1 MNKTMRSKMVMG
13 VPAMLAATG
22 SVMAVAVPTASADH
36 GVTYC
41 GHGTSGEFLHSDGLY
56 WRAVYLSVRSTP
68 SVPHLHKYLS
78 QFNVGGFWLDSH
90 TYERAC

>member
-1 MNKTMRSKMVMG
+1 MNKTMQSRIVMG
-13 VPAMLAATG
+13 VPAMLAAAG

-41 GHGTSGEFLHSDGLY
+41 GHGTSGEFLHNDGLF
-56 WRAVYLSVRSTP
+56 WRAVYLSSRDTAGA
-68 SVPHLHKYLS
+68 HLHKYLS